1 MLANRLKVVIILIPI
16 GVGVVALGGWAYTGL
31 VTLMLAVAAWEYWR
45 MFTRGG
51 VMPFAW
57 ILIPGVALLAVTRAV
72 WSFDYSD
79 LLLSGFALAA
89 MTAHTV
95 LSEKG
100 YKNPATDFGAT
111 VGGLIYLG
119 FLGSYLI
126 SLRNLP
132 GGMWWVLLAIPAIGI
147 GDSGAFFIGRKF
159 GRLPLAPQV
168 SPQKT
173 VEGYFGG
180 LVFSILGG
188 WLLALLWSLR
198 YPEMAPWHGL
208 VLGAILGVLTPLG
221 DLGESMLKRQFG
233 VKDTSGLFPGHGGM
247 MDRMD
252 SWIWGGVISYY
263 VITLFFL

>member
-16 GVGVVALGGWAYTGL
+16 GVGVIVLGGWAYTGL
-31 VTLMLAVAAWEYWR
+31 VALMLAVAAWEYWR

-51 VMPFAW
+51 VKPFAW
-57 ILIPGVALLAVTRAV
+57 ILIPGTALLAVARAL
-72 WSFDYSD
+72 WGFEYND
-79 LLLSGFALAA
+79 LILSGIALAA

-95 LSEKG
+95 LCERG
-100 YKNPATDFGAT
+100 CTNPASDFGAT
-111 VGGLIYLG
+111 IGGLIYLG

-126 SLRNLP
+126 SLRSLP
-132 GGMWWVLLAIPAIGI
+132 GGMWWMLLAIPTIGI

-159 GRLPLAPQV
+159 GRRPLAPLV
-168 SPQKT
+168 SPLKT

-180 LVFSILGG
+180 LLFSILGG
-188 WLLALLWSLR
+188 WLLASLWGLR
-198 YPEMAPWHGL
+198 FAGMAPWHGL
-208 VLGAILGVLTPLG
+208 ALGAVLGVLAPLG

-233 VKDTSGLFPGHGGM
+233 VKDTSGIFPGHGGM

-263 VITLFFL
+263 VITLFF